1 MRILRR
7 VPTVALRAPLVALAG
22 GAHRV
27 VVDGASVGEAL
38 RDLERRHPDLRGW
51 VLDEQGRVREH
62 VNVFV
67 DGEAGD
73 AATPVPAGGTVH
85 VLSAISGG

>member
-1 MRILRR
+1 M
-7 VPTVALRAPLVALAG
+7 PTIALRAPLTARAG
-22 GAHRV
+22 GAGRID
-27 VVDGASVGEAL
+27 VDGTTVGEAL
-38 RDLERRHPDLRGW
+38 RDLERRHPGLRGW

-67 DGEAGD
+67 EGAPGD
-73 AATPVPAGGTVH
+73 QETPVGAADTLH

>member
-1 MRILRR
+1 M
-7 VPTVALRAPLVALAG
+7 PTVALRAPLAALAG
-22 GAHRV
+22 GAGRV
-27 VVDGASVGEAL
+27 DVDGTTVGEAL
-38 RDLERRHPDLRGW
+38 RDLERRHPGLRGW

-67 DGEAGD
+67 EGAPGD
-73 AATPVPAGGTVH
+73 EATPVAAGGTLH